1 MIVIVTRADLRDE
14 FTMADEAFA
23 LSPISARAAQPSEQD
38 YDAISEAFMETSRG
52 RWFLGEY
59 AKRNR
64 NADTRMVLDAV
75 ARIEESLAAQRQP
88 APENDELAGALA
100 AIRSAVDEARAATSA
115 ALDSLALEEN
125 LAPVRKGA
133 RVIREISWRLREI
146 GADGRICDLIDS
158 QVSAIQAGCG
168 KISSTGPRTALSAAF
183 DLIEER
189 IAEFGDSDAAPRDAD
204 EAIPPYSPAASD
216 ETPAAAAAETDQV
229 AATDDAKAAMSMSAE
244 DVVEAAEAVAVA
256 AEVAEVPTEAA
267 DAAAEALNVTSE
279 VADKSPDAADTYDE
293 ALLDMV
299 ALEMAAPDPSET
311 DDACG
316 ADVDEVHVA
325 ELVSADPIMVAEKPE
340 PTAAPAQPPAI
351 QPSLPPS
358 LQPSL
363 GSTLIANG
371 IVRRPN
377 ASQSDPLA
385 PIRRMSQAEKI
396 AFFS

>member
-1 MIVIVTRADLRDE
+1 
-14 FTMADEAFA
+14 
-23 LSPISARAAQPSEQD
+23 
-38 YDAISEAFMETSRG
+38 
-52 RWFLGEY
+52 
-59 AKRNR
+59 
-64 NADTRMVLDAV
+64 
-75 ARIEESLAAQRQP
+75 
-88 APENDELAGALA
+88 
-100 AIRSAVDEARAATSA
+100 
-115 ALDSLALEEN
+115 
-125 LAPVRKGA
+125 
-133 RVIREISWRLREI
+133 
-146 GADGRICDLIDS
+146 
-158 QVSAIQAGCG
+158 
-168 KISSTGPRTALSAAF
+168 
-183 DLIEER
+183 
-189 IAEFGDSDAAPRDAD
+189 
-204 EAIPPYSPAASD
+204 
-216 ETPAAAAAETDQV
+216 
-229 AATDDAKAAMSMSAE
+229 
-244 DVVEAAEAVAVA
+244 VA